1 MCNQIVRSEILG
13 NNFTRVSLAFDQTQ
27 VKLFP
32 NFTSIPLDYLLIS
45 WVTNY
50 VSNLGF
56 LTCLSRIV
64 SIKNPGG
71 DTPIHYLYG
80 YVPPNGVVILKL
92 LIQNGVSISE
102 AFSRTGYNISN
113 AWKLQFCK
121 QPFEIIQGQFAFKN
135 TVQCVNKQTVVIF
148 APKNGV

>member
-1 MCNQIVRSEILG
+1 MCNQIVKSEILG

-64 SIKNPGG
+64 SIKVKNS
-71 DTPIHYLYG
+71 
-80 YVPPNGVVILKL
+80 ILANVQSL
-92 LIQNGVSISE
+92 NLALVHVS
-102 AFSRTGYNISN
+102 
-113 AWKLQFCK
+113 
-121 QPFEIIQGQFAFKN
+121 
-135 TVQCVNKQTVVIF
+135 
-148 APKNGV
+148 

>member
-64 SIKNPGG
+64 SIKVKNS
-71 DTPIHYLYG
+71 
-80 YVPPNGVVILKL
+80 ILANVQSL
-92 LIQNGVSISE
+92 NLALVHVS
-102 AFSRTGYNISN
+102 
-113 AWKLQFCK
+113 
-121 QPFEIIQGQFAFKN
+121 
-135 TVQCVNKQTVVIF
+135 
-148 APKNGV
+148 